1 MATAEVGARTASRAS
16 WLERSWTA
24 VRAEPLLVG
33 LVVLAA
39 VLRFAT
45 IDQQSYWLDEAFTVG
60 LLREDFPHMLKYMTE
75 TEATPPLY
83 YVLAWPWAH
92 VFGTGEASLRSFSAV
107 IGIAVVPVGYL
118 VGREAVSWTAGV
130 VTAALGAFN
139 PLLIWYS
146 QEARPYLLLVLLCGL

>member
-1 MATAEVGARTASRAS
+1 MSTTAEAVPARRSGARPAGA
-16 WLERSWTA
+16 LAA
-24 VRAEPLLVG
+24 VRAEPLLIG

-39 VLRFAT
+39 LLRFAT

-92 VFGTGEASLRSFSAV
+92 VLRH
-107 IGIAVVPVGYL
+107 
-118 VGREAVSWTAGV
+118 RRD
-130 VTAALGAFN
+130 
-139 PLLIWYS
+139 
-146 QEARPYLLLVLLCGL
+146 RPALVLGGDRHGHRSGDVRWPARSSSRAAPVSSRPR